1 MKAAAVTGFIATR
14 PGAMRLRN
22 SNSKS
27 HPASTPAPIITVA
40 RAAAKAVLPVFV
52 RVSIMMIQGKNL
64 LGTLVARP
72 NRFSSLGVRRAL
84 IDRRALFPKVGG
96 AAGDLSVEAFAS

>member
-1 MKAAAVTGFIATR
+1 
-14 PGAMRLRN
+14 
-22 SNSKS
+22 
-27 HPASTPAPIITVA
+27 
-40 RAAAKAVLPVFV
+40 
-52 RVSIMMIQGKNL
+52 MMIQGKNL